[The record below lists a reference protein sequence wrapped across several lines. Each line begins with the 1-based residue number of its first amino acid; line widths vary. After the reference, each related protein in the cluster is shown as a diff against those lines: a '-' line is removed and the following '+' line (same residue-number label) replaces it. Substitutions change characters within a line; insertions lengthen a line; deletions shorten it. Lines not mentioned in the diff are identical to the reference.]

1 MKLEDMSNNGSVQR
15 NAPECDGVI
24 TTNAVKN
31 GRSSENKRPA
41 VDRRG
46 PGLLLLDATW
56 TPIWF
61 NAEAVTILA
70 YPQPSNTIKKLDAF
84 LAERVR
90 AGLFNTK
97 ANGEPPFLPEF
108 RSGRRHYSCRACLLA
123 SPAKGASLTTTALV
137 LERQTTGPK
146 ALSEALDQYNF
157 TNREQEAV
165 ECLLQGL
172 TSKEIANRMQI
183 SPNTVKAYLRLIMI
197 KMGVSTRSGVVGKIG
212 MTRLAM

>member
-1 MKLEDMSNNGSVQR
+1 MSNNCSIQG
-15 NAPECDGVI
+15 NAAECVGVI
-24 TTNAVKN
+24 STKPPKN
-31 GRSSENKRPA
+31 GKSPESKQPA
-41 VDRRG
+41 SGKNG

-61 NAEAVTILA
+61 NAEAVAILA
-70 YPQPSNTIKKLDAF
+70 YPQPSTSIKKLDAF

-90 AGLFNTK
+90 AGLFNPR
-97 ANGEPPFLPEF
+97 ANGEPPFQAEF
-108 RSGRRHYSCRACLLA
+108 RSGRRRYSCRTCLLA

-146 ALSEALDQYNF
+146 ALSEALGQYNF
-157 TNREQEAV
+157 TTREQEAV

-212 MTRLAM
+212 MTRLTA